1 MKKLVLISL
10 AVLFVMG
17 LAVSSDAVVKKKGM
31 GKRAAMAACGADCG
45 CCGSPMEKLKELG
58 LDKKQKEAAEAIH
71 LRTKKEMVRNRADVQ
86 VAEIELKEVLSK
98 DPVDLKAAE
107 AAVKK
112 IEGVKSEMRMLHIKA
127 REEMK
132 ANLTPEQK
140 EKFISMTGM
149 CSGMGMGMGM
159 GRMGH
164 GKGMMGGCDMHGM
177 DDMEEMCPMCP
188 GRHDGGTHPMRH
200 GHN

>member
-17 LAVSSDAVVKKKGM
+17 LAVSSDAVVKKKGTGM
-31 GKRAAMAACGADCG
+31 HAGMAACDGDCG
-45 CCGSPMEKLKELG
+45 CSGVPMEKFKALG
-58 LDKKQKEAAEAIH
+58 LDEKQKEAVQAIH
-71 LRTKKEMVRNRADVQ
+71 FRTKKEMVRSRADAQ
-86 VAEIELKEVLSK
+86 VAEIELKEILSK

-127 REEMK
+127 MEEIK
-132 ANLTPEQK
+132 ANLTPEQRK
-140 EKFISMTGM
+140 KFVSM
-149 CSGMGMGMGM
+149 MGM

-164 GKGMMGGCDMHGM
+164 GHDGMKGKGHKHCMGN
-177 DDMEEMCPMCP
+177 MEEMEPM
-188 GRHDGGTHPMRH
+188 GHGQHDGGTPPMQH
-200 GHN
+200 EHD

>member
-31 GKRAAMAACGADCG
+31 GKRAAMTACDADCG
-45 CCGSPMEKLKELG
+45 CSGSPMEKLKELG
-58 LDKKQKEAAEAIH
+58 LDKKQKEAVEAIH

-86 VAEIELKEVLSK
+86 VAEIELKELLAK

-127 REEMK
+127 REEIK
-132 ANLTPEQK
+132 SSLTPEQK

-149 CSGMGMGMGM
+149 CSGMGMG
-159 GRMGH
+159 RMGH
-164 GKGMMGGCDMHGM
+164 GKGMMGGCGMHGM
-177 DDMEEMCPMCP
+177 DDMEDMCPMCP
-188 GRHDGGTHPMRH
+188 GRHDGGTPPMQHRH
-200 GHN
+200 N

>member
-10 AVLFVMG
+10 AVIFVMG
-17 LAVSSDAVVKKKGM
+17 LAVSSDAVVKKRGM
-31 GKRAAMAACGADCG
+31 SMRAAGTAACDGDCG
-45 CCGSPMEKLKELG
+45 CDGSPMEKLKALG
-58 LDKKQKEAAEAIH
+58 LDEKQKEAVQAIH
-71 LRTKKEMVRNRADVQ
+71 FRTKKEMVRNRADVQ

-107 AAVKK
+107 EAVKK

-127 REEMK
+127 MEEIK

-140 EKFISMTGM
+140 KKFIST
-149 CSGMGMGMGM
+149 MGM

-164 GKGMMGGCDMHGM
+164 GKGMKGKCNKHCM
-177 DDMEEMCPMCP
+177 DSMEEMGPM
-188 GRHDGGTHPMRH
+188 GHGQHDGGTPPMQHRH
-200 GHN
+200 N